1 MNTERVEAGPYKAEL
16 IDGLWMVTGPN
27 GWKSHNGDCRDR
39 FDSDM
44 VAKRM
49 NYAHT
54 AALAAADS
62 VGMSGDGVAMAWAV
76 NCPARH
82 ECDFLVF
89 HDPQEAEVQAEQWN
103 EDHDEGENPHKVIPL
118 YPADDSASGEKVVYT
133 ATESTLFAKVFQGAP
148 AGSSF
153 FLQPGE
159 ELVVRK
165 VRG

>member
-1 MNTERVEAGPYKAEL
+1 MNDERVEAAAKAVEREL
-16 IDGLWMVTGPN
+16 LRLQEEGIFWRDGTEAIAN
-27 GWKSHNGDCRDR
+27 
-39 FDSDM
+39 
-44 VAKRM
+44 
-49 NYAHT
+49 
-54 AALAAADS
+54 AALTAADS

-165 VRG
+165 VRGT